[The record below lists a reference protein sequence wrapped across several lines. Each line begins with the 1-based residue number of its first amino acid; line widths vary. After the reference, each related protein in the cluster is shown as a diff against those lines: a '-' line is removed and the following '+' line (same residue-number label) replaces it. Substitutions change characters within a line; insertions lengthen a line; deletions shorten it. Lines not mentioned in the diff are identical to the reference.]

1 MENLGILLD
10 CRNKKLKFDDSP
22 WFDAVVGANG
32 EYLLPLQ
39 DDYDEALLQAGP
51 AFDLVVPADGGASA
65 DLIPFEQFE
74 NEEMVFLTTADSEP
88 NSPTSPPP
96 PGDRPLRRHF
106 LRTCENVL
114 VAEENQLQAYVTTE
128 VKHPTTDRL
137 RVLWEVYCG
146 HGRTSQSAE
155 VLGMEVRVFSYV

>member
-1 MENLGILLD
+1 M
-10 CRNKKLKFDDSP
+10 P
-22 WFDAVVGANG
+22 V
-32 EYLLPLQ
+32 
-39 DDYDEALLQAGP
+39 
-51 AFDLVVPADGGASA
+51 DGGASD

-74 NEEMVFLTTADSEP
+74 NEEMVFHTTADSEP

-114 VAEENQLQAYVTTE
+114 VAEENQLQAYVITE
-128 VKHPTTDRL
+128 VKHYTTDRP

-146 HGRTSQSAE
+146 HGRTSQLAE
-155 VLGMEVRVFSYV
+155 VLGMEVRVFSYETGWDFDDPLHRTQFLELLQQEMPDELFLAPVCKLWSMMQNINARDDA